1 MSLLKLST
9 VVSMAAGVLLLIFCF
24 SVETPRLQRI
34 PETALGFTLFI
45 LPFAYLY
52 IHTSAHQNIGKSADH
67 NITKSSDLKILDWSL
82 LYISLMMIPVIDL
95 FMLESFFWI
104 WLVLLPTLAIRVI
117 VTWEI
122 GRRET
127 R

>member
-1 MSLLKLST
+1 MT
-9 VVSMAAGVLLLIFCF
+9 AGVLLLIIGFNDDI
-24 SVETPRLQRI
+24 RLQRI